1 MGKGGTKFCG
11 DAVGV
16 RLKSVGYTLKDA
28 KKDMESF
35 LQTGHHPEVER
46 LKTKQAN
53 AVVLLPEAST
63 ARPHVYMDL
72 TISGKPAGRLVI
84 ELFEDIAPGP
94 AALFRNRCA
103 GASADSFQGSHIYKL
118 VREQAAWGGH
128 RPKRTKAGVHIRSHP
143 SLRHSEK
150 GAVSLARSG
159 ADFLWAFNRA
169 LHLDETHAVVGRV
182 TEASLLLLDRLNGS
196 ATQPDDSPTSRVA
209 VARCGLT
216 DAAGSVELA
225 GPGPEGAPTDET
237 PEAARTRLAREAEAA
252 RLGLREALATGLDRK
267 RKAGEEDG
275 RPKGVAPGRRGMM
288 ESLLGGSDSDS
299 AASDSA

>member
-94 AALFRNRCA
+94 AALFRNR
-103 GASADSFQGSHIYKL
+103 
-118 VREQAAWGGH
+118 
-128 RPKRTKAGVHIRSHP
+128 RTKAGVHIRSHP

>member
-1 MGKGGTKFCG
+1 MAHWDPGKWESLPRT
-11 DAVGV
+11 AVL
-16 RLKSVGYTLKDA
+16 R
-28 KKDMESF
+28 
-35 LQTGHHPEVER
+35 HP
-46 LKTKQAN
+46 
-53 AVVLLPEAST
+53 P
-63 ARPHVYMDL
+63 
-72 TISGKPAGRLVI
+72 
-84 ELFEDIAPGP
+84 
-94 AALFRNRCA
+94 CA
-103 GASADSFQGSHIYKL
+103 TSSHTHYPL
-118 VREQAAWGGH
+118 R
-128 RPKRTKAGVHIRSHP
+128 RRTKAGVHIRSHP

-252 RLGLREALATGLDRK
+252 RLGLRQARK
-267 RKAGEEDG
+267 GGVRKGEEG
-275 RPKGVAPGRRGMM
+275 EFVRAGRRVAAWQAVCALRGGAVAMLCGGGM
-288 ESLLGGSDSDS
+288 EFHAHHLGVND
-299 AASDSA
+299 AAAIPYRSPVPLINPGKLWPRD

>member
-28 KKDMESF
+28 KKVSSLCMPRMLAWDEV
-35 LQTGHHPEVER
+35 LEVER

-196 ATQPDDSPTSRVA
+196 ATQPDDSPTS
-209 VARCGLT
+209 
-216 DAAGSVELA
+216 
-225 GPGPEGAPTDET
+225 P
-237 PEAARTRLAREAEAA
+237 
-252 RLGLREALATGLDRK
+252 LATGLDRK